1 MVPGETGHVT
11 DDILT
16 NKKEA
21 ESASFYIGVT
31 Y

>member
-1 MVPGETGHVT
+1 MVSGQIGELSDNVVT
-11 DDILT
+11 
-16 NKKEA
+16 NEKEA